1 MDMNGKLYSPEDIRR
16 LEKKKKN
23 ISAALLITAVVTLA
37 ACVGLALLATTAT
50 AAAMERGVI
59 LLSGGLGCVWLY
71 IRRFAAEETDHE
83 LAHARMLSGGEAEA
97 VRGTLTVT
105 EERLHIRNS
114 ITFRTVLLEDG
125 GRMHHLKIIENR
137 VKALRPLEGRQVDAD
152 VVNGYIA
159 GVRAL

>member
-1 MDMNGKLYSPEDIRR
+1 METNGKLYSPEDIRR
-16 LEKKKKN
+16 LEKKKRN
-23 ISAALLITAVVTLA
+23 IAAVLWVMAAGTLA
-37 ACVGLALLATTAT
+37 VCVSMALLATTAT
-50 AAAMERGVI
+50 AAAMERCVI

-97 VRGTLTVT
+97 VRGKLTVT
-105 EERLHIRNS
+105 EERMRIRNS
-114 ITFRTVLLEDG
+114 ITFRTVLLEDE
-125 GRMHHLKIIENR
+125 GRLQRLKVIESR
-137 VKALRPLEGRQVDAD
+137 VKALRPLEGRHVEAN